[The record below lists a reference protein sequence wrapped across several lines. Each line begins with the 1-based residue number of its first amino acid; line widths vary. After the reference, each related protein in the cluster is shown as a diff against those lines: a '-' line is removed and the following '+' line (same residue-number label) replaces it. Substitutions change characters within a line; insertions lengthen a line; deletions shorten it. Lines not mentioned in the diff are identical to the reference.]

1 MTSKVQQAINWAPTN
16 EWDIVVETADYIVY
30 WTGELIFD
38 TPIKGVKGYAL
49 VYKPSRTRQAEG
61 VDIVA
66 AVAQCYAA
74 QRVLD
79 RVKAQPSL
87 LTDDPEAQVLGA
99 FFGEPEGKSVN

>member
-1 MTSKVQQAINWAPTN
+1 MTSKAVNWAPTN
-16 EWDIVVETADYIVY
+16 EWDIIVETADYAAHF
-30 WTGELIFD
+30 TGELIFD
-38 TPIKGVKGYAL
+38 TPIKGQQGFAL
-49 VYKPSRTRQAEG
+49 IYKPSRVRQAEG

-87 LTDDPEAQVLGA
+87 LSEDPEAQVLGA
-99 FFGEPEGKSVN
+99 FFGEPESKTRN